1 MRMNKATLRLILVFS
16 AYIIFTGMLQVTL
29 PSSFAIWGAK
39 PDLLLVLA
47 VLSGY
52 MFGQR
57 DGIIVGLAAGFF
69 RDIMAG
75 RALGLGMLLLMYSAL
90 FASFAFRR
98 FFRRN
103 FLMGLAQ
110 VAMVTVLYQ
119 FVITCLQLI
128 VPMLPGVSYS
138 LTDLFRLMIN
148 GLPSFLL
155 VNILA
160 GIPMI
165 FLLNYL
171 GPYQRGS
178 RNDDP
183 DDAIVGDSLWQVK

>member
-119 FVITCLQLI
+119 FVD
-128 VPMLPGVSYS
+128 PGPPPGQPGGPGPGPGRPSPPGPAAGGG
-138 LTDLFRLMIN
+138 RLVGPAPAPGAGPRR
-148 GLPSFLL
+148 GLRRAPAPGRRGAGPPRALL
-155 VNILA
+155 
-160 GIPMI
+160 
-165 FLLNYL
+165 
-171 GPYQRGS
+171 
-178 RNDDP
+178 
-183 DDAIVGDSLWQVK
+183 

>member
-1 MRMNKATLRLILVFS
+1 MRINKAMLRLILVFTG
-16 AYIIFTGMLQVTL
+16 YIVLLGMLQVTL
-29 PSSFAIWGAK
+29 PSSFALWGAK

-57 DGIIVGLAAGFF
+57 DGVIVGLAAGFF

-110 VAMVTVLYQ
+110 VAMVTILYQ
-119 FVITCLQLI
+119 VVITGLQLI

-138 LTDLFRLMIN
+138 FSSLFRLLIS
-148 GLPSFLL
+148 GLPSVLL

-165 FLLNYL
+165 FLLNYF

>member
-1 MRMNKATLRLILVFS
+1 MRPNKVMLRLILAFA
-16 AYIIFTGMLQVTL
+16 AYIIFLGMIQVTL
-29 PSSFAIWGAK
+29 PSGFALWGAK

-57 DGIIVGLAAGFF
+57 DGVVVGLSAGFF

-103 FLMGLAQ
+103 IMMGIVQ
-110 VAMVTVLYQ
+110 VAMATVLYQ
-119 FVITCLQLI
+119 IVITGLQFI
-128 VPMLPGVSYS
+128 VPILPGVSYTMTS
-138 LTDLFRLMIN
+138 LFRLMII
-148 GLPSFLL
+148 GLPGILL

-160 GIPMI
+160 GVPMI
-165 FLLNYL
+165 FLLNYF

-178 RNDDP
+178 RNDDQ